1 MFRPSGGRD
10 HTGRLVHPLK
20 QQRQQTELWRIV
32 LQCQHVSSA
41 LHFQNMIMISHSPK
55 NKACQQI
62 MRVRTFGI
70 YGGWWYTRNENVAR
84 SPWFNTRTAWA
95 PTKATGYW
103 KYDQRTLHW
112 QNQHPEES
120 FQWIWPNY
128 HIHQPGF
135 PWSKVISLPQ
145 LPFGRPGRAR
155 SL

>member
-1 MFRPSGGRD
+1 MSPGHQYQHVSTIKGRD

-20 QQRQQTELWRIV
+20 QQGRQTELWRIV
-32 LQCQHVSSA
+32 LRCQHVSSA
-41 LHFQNMIMISHSPK
+41 LHFQNMIMISHSSK

-70 YGGWWYTRNENVAR
+70 YGGWWSTRNETVAR

-103 KYDQRTLHW
+103 NTISGHCIGKINILKNH
-112 QNQHPEES
+112 

-128 HIHQPGF
+128 NIAPT
-135 PWSKVISLPQ
+135 WISLK
-145 LPFGRPGRAR
+145 
-155 SL
+155 